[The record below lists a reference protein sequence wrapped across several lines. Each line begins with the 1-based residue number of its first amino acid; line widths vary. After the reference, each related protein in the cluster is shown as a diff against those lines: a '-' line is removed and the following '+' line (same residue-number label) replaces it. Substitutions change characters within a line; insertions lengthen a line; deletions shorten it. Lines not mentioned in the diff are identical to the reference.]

1 MAAGYSTGL
10 ASQPGRPLPGG
21 CCGSA
26 RCADDTQGP
35 GEAVSCLRP
44 AQPAL
49 SRPDHLPTPQLPP
62 PAEPRA
68 HACPRR
74 SRFGFFSRAP
84 PLCLHVMC
92 VISSPAQIGAAGFLE
107 VPAPPNGLCLSCQC
121 LIVPPHTPK
130 LHLPRPSRRTAGR
143 VAGQTPCLACRAA
156 FRVCAGSP
164 ARRLGGRAGGRRSD
178 DPQTARELARAA
190 APAQRRASPQPGPH
204 CRQAGRIH

>member
-1 MAAGYSTGL
+1 MSFPSQALGGGSGPVSCSTLTRNGEG
-10 ASQPGRPLPGG
+10 AWQQVIPRVSPRSPGG
-21 CCGSA
+21 PCVVAVVTRLVVQMTCRGPERPFPACG
-26 RCADDTQGP
+26 
-35 GEAVSCLRP
+35 LW
-44 AQPAL
+44 
-49 SRPDHLPTPQLPP
+49 
-62 PAEPRA
+62 
-68 HACPRR
+68 
-74 SRFGFFSRAP
+74 FGFFSGAP

-107 VPAPPNGLCLSCQC
+107 VPAPPNGLCLSCRC

-143 VAGQTPCLACRAA
+143 VAGQTPCLACWAA

-190 APAQRRASPQPGPH
+190 APAQRRASPQPGPR
-204 CRQAGRIH
+204 CRQARRIH